1 MSPNE
6 AQEVFLRESDVAVL
20 ATVDRRGRAHAA
32 PIWYLYEDGE
42 FVMSTGRGSQKH
54 RNIEA
59 NPDVTLVIDRRS
71 LPYYYLSARGGAEV
85 GRALEKQHRRIDAPE
100 MRVADALRLAGWVKG
115 VAEKG
120 ESGGGRTVGHDMR
133 GDAAAHRFAA
143 EEWLR
148 ELCRYRL
155 GYGAVTGLEPRLRVG

>member
-6 AQEVFLRESDVAVL
+6 AQEVFLRESNVAVL

-71 LPYYYLSARGGAEV
+71 LPYYYLSARGRAEIGPALSREDR
-85 GRALEKQHRRIDAPE
+85 GRIASRYLTEEQTRRYLERMAGLDSVSI
-100 MRVADALRLAGWVKG
+100 RLKPRKLIEFNGQ
-115 VAEKG
+115 
-120 ESGGGRTVGHDMR
+120 
-133 GDAAAHRFAA
+133 AAR
-143 EEWLR
+143 
-148 ELCRYRL
+148 
-155 GYGAVTGLEPRLRVG
+155 

>member
-1 MSPNE
+1 MI
-6 AQEVFLRESDVAVL
+6 AVL
-20 ATVDRRGRAHAA
+20 DLAQRGER
-32 PIWYLYEDGE
+32 ERGDGP
-42 FVMSTGRGSQKH
+42 VQPVRH
-54 RNIEA
+54 RERVA
-59 NPDVTLVIDRRS
+59 
-71 LPYYYLSARGGAEV
+71 
-85 GRALEKQHRRIDAPE
+85 RALEKQHRRIDAPE

>member
-6 AQEVFLRESDVAVL
+6 AQEVFLRESNVAVL

-71 LPYYYLSARGGAEV
+71 LPYYYLSARGRAEIGPALSREDRSRIASRYLTEEQTRRYLERMAGLDSV
-85 GRALEKQHRRIDAPE
+85 SIRLKPRKLIEFNGQAGR
-100 MRVADALRLAGWVKG
+100 
-115 VAEKG
+115 
-120 ESGGGRTVGHDMR
+120 
-133 GDAAAHRFAA
+133 
-143 EEWLR
+143 
-148 ELCRYRL
+148 
-155 GYGAVTGLEPRLRVG
+155 

>member
-71 LPYYYLSARGGAEV
+71 LPYYYLSARGGAEIGPALSQEDR
-85 GRALEKQHRRIDAPE
+85 GRIASRYLTEEQTRRYLERIAGLDS
-100 MRVADALRLAGWVKG
+100 VSIRLKPRKLIEFNGQAG
-115 VAEKG
+115 
-120 ESGGGRTVGHDMR
+120 R
-133 GDAAAHRFAA
+133 
-143 EEWLR
+143 
-148 ELCRYRL
+148 
-155 GYGAVTGLEPRLRVG
+155 